1 MFLVPATAPVFE
13 ESGHWSKY
21 GPGSGRFTKA
31 RPKVQYYWSMRNMRI
46 SSRVLAGVAL
56 FGLFVGTTAVTGL
69 PVQNPE
75 RVNALV
81 TMNNVGYNPMDML
94 AGDKHMCWRDMG
106 NGLLCSGDNA
116 LGQLGMGNNN
126 SLVYGKSIKWSH
138 LPQPSNP
145 GSYVGGKN
153 HGCLITAPNVTP
165 SSAVYC
171 WGDNSDGQ
179 LGNGTNTDA
188 NQAVLVADNGAF
200 TNTGVARVYAGGNS
214 TCAIKN
220 AGQLFCWGANNNGQ
234 LGDGTTQDRN
244 VPTPLVAPFNVTG
257 SVLSSGGVAM
267 SDTHTCATASTSGYG
282 LYCWG
287 DNAFGQIGDGTT
299 QDRLAPTAVIGVA
312 DTQHEGSVSAGSGTT
327 CARSAGTVQ
336 GRTAVKCWGLN
347 DVGQVGD
354 GTTTPRSTPTLV
366 TGAFTNDVQGIGM
379 NVFGGGKTMCA
390 HVALSLYCW
399 GNNSSNQITSA
410 ATANYTSAT
419 LIVAAGA
426 FTNSANLGNDA
437 VAVSSSV
444 TNGFVCYGRY
454 CWGDNTWGQLSQNNT
469 TAASSAVNIKTG
481 TVTADPVSAPS
492 IVSATFGTN
501 PAKIVVKLSGLLSGA
516 NVNVLVT
523 PADPPA
529 GANIQSNYSVP
540 TITNGEATITITGLT
555 SMVFGGGGPP
565 TTTNY
570 NIDTSKQYTVK
581 AKQAG
586 NASANVNYVDGFE
599 SPYTSTMSVTGG
611 TTSSNTPASTPASAP
626 SSAPATPNTSG
637 SPSATTPTRTLG
649 NYATAIPGVT
659 ITDATVYNV
668 APKKVSAD
676 SAINALTPT
685 EAKTFDIVSRTPS
698 VCLPNDD
705 DLVFLDDGKCIAT
718 VVNEKTR
725 KVLRTLKTTVVET
738 DISELK
744 VGNEIA
750 ILSPL
755 YFSAGSAVMKET
767 SAKRLTGLAATVK
780 AAGSI
785 LIAGHSGTL
794 MGNTPENRTLSRKRA
809 ATVTAAVKKLGATS
823 PIAIAAVGALD
834 PASKGTTQA
843 AQDKNRRAVIV
854 LIP

>member
-1 MFLVPATAPVFE
+1 
-13 ESGHWSKY
+13 
-21 GPGSGRFTKA
+21 
-31 RPKVQYYWSMRNMRI
+31 MRI
-46 SSRVLAGVAL
+46 SSRLLAGIAL
-56 FGLFVGTTAVTGL
+56 FGLFVGTSAITGL
-69 PVQNPE
+69 PVQNPD
-75 RVNALV
+75 RANALV
-81 TMNNVGYNPMDML
+81 TMNNVGYNSMLIL

-106 NGLLCSGDNA
+106 NGLLCSGDNT
-116 LGQLGMGNNN
+116 LGQLGMGNNA
-126 SLVYGKSIKWSH
+126 SLLYGKSIKTSQMASPAN
-138 LPQPSNP
+138 LNSMA
-145 GSYVGGKN
+145 GGNN
-153 HGCLITAPNVTP
+153 HICVVTSTGTP
-165 SSAVYC
+165 SGVVYC
-171 WGDNSDGQ
+171 SGDNSSGQ
-179 LGNGTNTDA
+179 LGDGTNLNR
-188 NQAVLVADNGAF
+188 NQAVPVSDNGAF
-200 TNTGVARVYAGGNS
+200 TNRDVVRVIAGGNS

-220 AGQLFCWGANNNGQ
+220 AGQLFCWGANNHGQ

-257 SVLSSGGVAM
+257 SVMNSGGMAI
-267 SDTHTCATASTSGYG
+267 SDTHACATSDAGNYE

-299 QDRLAPTAVIGVA
+299 SDRLAPTTVTGVVNTQGTKAVAVA
-312 DTQHEGSVSAGSGTT
+312 SGTT
-327 CARSAGTVQ
+327 CARANGSVSN
-336 GRTAVKCWGLN
+336 RSAVKCWGLN
-347 DVGQVGD
+347 DLGQVGD
-354 GTTTPRSTPTLV
+354 GTTANKSTPTNV
-366 TGAFTNDVQGIGM
+366 TGAFTNDVTNTSM
-379 NVFGGGKTMCA
+379 NLAGAGKTMCA

-419 LIVAAGA
+419 IIVAAGS
-426 FTNSANLGNDA
+426 FTNNANLGNDA
-437 VAVSSSV
+437 IVVSPSV

-469 TAASSAVNIKTG
+469 TAAPSAVNTKTG
-481 TVTADPVSAPS
+481 TVTADAVAAPT

-529 GANIQSNYSVP
+529 GANIQPNYSVP

-565 TTTNY
+565 TMTNY

-581 AKQAG
+581 AMQAG

-659 ITDATVYNV
+659 ITDATVYTV

-725 KVLRTLKTTVVET
+725 KVLRTLRTTVVET

-755 YFSAGSAVMKET
+755 YFSAGSAVMKES
-767 SAKRLTGLAATVK
+767 SAKRLTGLATTVK

-794 MGNTPENRTLSRKRA
+794 MGNTPENRALSRKRA
-809 ATVTAAVKKLGATS
+809 ATVMAAVKKIGATS

>member
-1 MFLVPATAPVFE
+1 
-13 ESGHWSKY
+13 
-21 GPGSGRFTKA
+21 
-31 RPKVQYYWSMRNMRI
+31 MRI
-46 SSRVLAGVAL
+46 SSRLLAGIAL
-56 FGLFVGTTAVTGL
+56 FGLFVGTSAITGL
-69 PVQNPE
+69 PVQNPD
-75 RVNALV
+75 RANALV
-81 TMNNVGYNPMDML
+81 TMNNVGYNSMLIL

-106 NGLLCSGDNA
+106 NGLLCSGDNT
-116 LGQLGMGNNN
+116 LGQLGMGNNA
-126 SLVYGKSIKWSH
+126 SLLYGKSIKTSQMASPAN
-138 LPQPSNP
+138 LNSMA
-145 GSYVGGKN
+145 GGNN
-153 HGCLITAPNVTP
+153 HICVVTSTGTP
-165 SSAVYC
+165 SGVVYC
-171 WGDNSDGQ
+171 SGDNSSGQ
-179 LGNGTNTDA
+179 LGDGTNLNR
-188 NQAVLVADNGAF
+188 NQAVPVSDNGAF
-200 TNTGVARVYAGGNS
+200 TNRDVVRVIAGGNS

-220 AGQLFCWGANNNGQ
+220 AGQLFCWGANNHGQ

-257 SVLSSGGVAM
+257 SVMNSGGMAI
-267 SDTHTCATASTSGYG
+267 SDTHACATSDAGNYE

-299 QDRLAPTAVIGVA
+299 SDRLAPTTVTGVVNTQGTKAVAVA
-312 DTQHEGSVSAGSGTT
+312 SGTT
-327 CARSAGTVQ
+327 CARANGSVSN
-336 GRTAVKCWGLN
+336 RSAVKCWGLN
-347 DVGQVGD
+347 DLGQVGD
-354 GTTTPRSTPTLV
+354 GTTANKSTPTNV
-366 TGAFTNDVQGIGM
+366 TGAFTNDVTNTSM
-379 NVFGGGKTMCA
+379 NLAGAGKTMCA

-419 LIVAAGA
+419 IIVAAGS
-426 FTNSANLGNDA
+426 FTNNANLGNDA
-437 VAVSSSV
+437 IVVSPSV

-469 TAASSAVNIKTG
+469 TAAPSAVNTKTG
-481 TVTADPVSAPS
+481 TVTADAVAAPT

-529 GANIQSNYSVP
+529 GANIQPNYSVP

-685 EAKTFDIVSRTPS
+685 EAKKFDIVSKTPS
-698 VCLPNDD
+698 VCLPNDE
-705 DLVFLDDGKCIAT
+705 DLVFLDDGRCIAT
-718 VVNEKTR
+718 IVNEKTR
-725 KVLRTLKTTVVET
+725 AVLRTLKTTVVET
-738 DISELK
+738 DISDLK

-794 MGNTPENRTLSRKRA
+794 MGNTPENQLLSRKRA
-809 ATVTAAVKKLGATS
+809 ATVVAAVKKLGAAS

-843 AQDKNRRAVIV
+843 AQDKNRRAIVV

>member
-1 MFLVPATAPVFE
+1 
-13 ESGHWSKY
+13 
-21 GPGSGRFTKA
+21 
-31 RPKVQYYWSMRNMRI
+31 MRI
-46 SSRVLAGVAL
+46 SSRLLAGIAL
-56 FGLFVGTTAVTGL
+56 FGLFVGTSAITGL
-69 PVQNPE
+69 PVQNPD
-75 RVNALV
+75 RANALV
-81 TMNNVGYNPMDML
+81 TMNNVGYNSMLIL

-106 NGLLCSGDNA
+106 NGLLCSGDNT
-116 LGQLGMGNNN
+116 LGQLGMGNNT
-126 SLVYGKSIKWSH
+126 SLLYGKSIKTSQMASPVN
-138 LPQPSNP
+138 LNSMA
-145 GSYVGGKN
+145 GGKN
-153 HGCLITAPNVTP
+153 HICVVTSTGTP
-165 SSAVYC
+165 SGVVYC
-171 WGDNSDGQ
+171 SGDNSSGQ
-179 LGNGTNTDA
+179 LGDGTNINR
-188 NQAVLVADNGAF
+188 NQAVPVSDNGAF
-200 TNTGVARVYAGGNS
+200 TNRDVVRVIAGGNS

-220 AGQLFCWGANNNGQ
+220 AGQLFCWGANNHGQ

-257 SVLSSGGVAM
+257 SVMNSGGMAI
-267 SDTHTCATASTSGYG
+267 SDTHACATSFTGNYE

-299 QDRLAPTAVIGVA
+299 SDRLAPTTVTGVVNTQGTKAVAVA
-312 DTQHEGSVSAGSGTT
+312 SGTT
-327 CARSAGTVQ
+327 CAVSPGSTQ
-336 GRTAVKCWGLN
+336 GRTAIKCWGLN

-354 GTTTPRSTPTLV
+354 GTTTPRSTPTNV
-366 TGAFTNDVQGIGM
+366 TGAFTNDVTNTSM
-379 NVFGGGKTMCA
+379 NLAGAGKTMCG
-390 HVALSLYCW
+390 HVGLSLYCW

-419 LIVAAGA
+419 LIAAAGS
-426 FTNSANLGNDA
+426 FTNNANLGNDA
-437 VAVSSSV
+437 IAVSPSV
-444 TNGFVCYGRY
+444 TNGFACYGRY

-469 TAASSAVNIKTG
+469 TAAPSAVNTKIG
-481 TVTADPVSAPS
+481 TVTADPVAAPT

-501 PAKIVVKLSGLLSGA
+501 PGKIIVKLSGLISGA
-516 NVNVLVT
+516 NVNVMVT
-523 PADPPA
+523 PSDPPA
-529 GANIQSNYSVP
+529 GANILPDYSVP

-555 SMVFGGGGPP
+555 SMVFGGNGPP
-565 TTTNY
+565 TMTSY

-599 SPYTSTMSVTGG
+599 SPYTSTVSVTGG
-611 TTSSNTPASTPASAP
+611 TTSSNTPASTPASTP

-750 ILSPL
+750 VLSPL
-755 YFSAGSAVMKET
+755 YFSAGSAVMKES
-767 SAKRLTGLAATVK
+767 SAKRLTGLATTVK

-794 MGNTPENRTLSRKRA
+794 MGNTPENRALSRKRA
-809 ATVTAAVKKLGATS
+809 ATVMAAVKKLGATS